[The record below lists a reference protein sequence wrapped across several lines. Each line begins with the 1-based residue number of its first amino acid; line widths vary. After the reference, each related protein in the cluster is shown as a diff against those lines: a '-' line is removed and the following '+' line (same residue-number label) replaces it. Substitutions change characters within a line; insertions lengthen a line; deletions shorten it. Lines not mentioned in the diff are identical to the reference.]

1 MAAQINVSEENL
13 PVHTVGTQ
21 LIVEL
26 ELNEELQGMCSYYGD
41 FYYHLQNFIVDLEEG
56 KLNNGDKNQ

>member
-1 MAAQINVSEENL
+1 MEKLINVSEDNL

-21 LIVEL
+21 LLVEL

-41 FYYHLQNFIVDLEEG
+41 FYYHLQDFICDLEEG
-56 KLNNGDKNQ
+56 KLNNGDKN